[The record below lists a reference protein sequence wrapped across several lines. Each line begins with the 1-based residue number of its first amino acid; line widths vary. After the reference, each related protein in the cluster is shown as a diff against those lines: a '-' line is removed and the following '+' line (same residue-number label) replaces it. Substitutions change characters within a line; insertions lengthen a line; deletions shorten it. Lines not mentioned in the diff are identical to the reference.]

1 MHRTDTV
8 DPLAIAGL
16 WIIGLIGILAV
27 AAPLLPL
34 SDPNAI
40 DPLHRMGAPD
50 LQHLLGTDNLGRD
63 ILSRLIWGSRWS
75 LGAVAAATGL
85 VMLIG
90 VFVGVIAGYFGG
102 VVDDALMRIVDVF
115 LALPG
120 LLTALAIGGILGPG
134 FTSVL
139 IALVAVWWASY
150 ARLVR
155 GLVVAIRDRDFLVAA
170 RALGARDWHIMLR
183 HVLPNVFPTV
193 AVLATIEMGDLVL
206 AVAALGFL
214 GIGVQSPTP
223 EWGTMISDARPF
235 LLSAPMLAIW
245 PGVAITVTV
254 IAFNVLGDGLRDRL
268 DPLAH
273 YGRLSGGPRSQ
284 VADVLT
290 DK

>member
-1 MHRTDTV
+1 VHRIDNV

-16 WIIGLIGILAV
+16 WIIGLIGILAL

-40 DPLHRMGAPD
+40 DPLHRMGTPD

-75 LGAVAAATGL
+75 LGAVAAATAL

-90 VFVGVIAGYFGG
+90 VVVGVIAGYFGG
-102 VVDDALMRIVDVF
+102 FVDDALMRIVDVF

-273 YGRLSGGPRSQ
+273 SGRLSGRPRSQ

>member
-8 DPLAIAGL
+8 DPLAMAGL

-40 DPLHRMGAPD
+40 DPLHRMGTPD

-75 LGAVAAATGL
+75 LGAVAAATAL

-254 IAFNVLGDGLRDRL
+254 IAFNVLGDGFRDRL

-273 YGRLSGGPRSQ
+273 SGRLSGGPRSQ